1 MCLCSVAGG
10 MNGVLVQC
18 GWWHEWCACAVSVEG
33 FKDLEASLAN
43 LFSKEGEV
51 MTEGNEIECDE
62 CKQRVIVRRSLA
74 PSYLPPM
81 LWLNLKRFNYGMSNG
96 QYQRVTCPILLFL
109 FVPNSAI
116 SLARREQ
123 DRGRVREPVT
133 EAEKR
138 D

>member
-1 MCLCSVAGG
+1 MLCG
-10 MNGVLVQC
+10 
-18 GWWHEWCACAVSVEG
+18 HEWCACAVSVEG

-51 MTEGNEIECDE
+51 MTEGNEIDCDE

-96 QYQRVTCPILLFL
+96 QYQRVTCPILLQYTRTRTL
-109 FVPNSAI
+109 SVTLSHTLTLNRSLLVSASHI
-116 SLARREQ
+116 S
-123 DRGRVREPVT
+123 T
-133 EAEKR
+133 E
-138 D
+138 